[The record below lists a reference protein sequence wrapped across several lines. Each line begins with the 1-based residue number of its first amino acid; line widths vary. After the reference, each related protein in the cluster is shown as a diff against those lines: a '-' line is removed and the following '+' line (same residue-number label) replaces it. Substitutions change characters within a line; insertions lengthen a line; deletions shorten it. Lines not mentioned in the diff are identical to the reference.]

1 MFDETVLE
9 ARARAVMPVESAHDW
24 WHVRRVWRLAQRIAR
39 TEPSADRCVLQ
50 IAVFFHDVMPKRAEG
65 GHALVSAAW
74 LADLL
79 TPLDVAADVL
89 ERAADAINTHSFS
102 RGLPPTSLE
111 GAILQD
117 ADRLD
122 AMGAI
127 GIARCFAYGGAHG
140 RPLYDP
146 DDPTNSVQHFYDK
159 LLRLR
164 DGMHTAEGRR
174 LAEERHAFME
184 QFLQQ
189 FWREW
194 GQEQE
199 EKKT

>member
-1 MFDETVLE
+1 MLDETFLE
-9 ARARAVMPVESAHDW
+9 ARARAIMPTDSAHDW
-24 WHVRRVWRLAQRIAR
+24 WHVRRVWRLAQQIAR
-39 TEPSADRCVLQ
+39 TEPSADLRVLQ
-50 IAVFFHDVMPKRAEG
+50 VAVFFHDVMPKRPEG
-65 GHALVSAAW
+65 GHAPVTADW
-74 LADLL
+74 LAEALA
-79 TPLDVAADVL
+79 PLELPCALL
-89 ERAADAINTHSFS
+89 ERAANAINTHSFS
-102 RGLPPTSLE
+102 RGLPPASLE

-127 GIARCFAYGGAHG
+127 GIARCFAYGGARG
-140 RPLYDP
+140 RPIYDP

-194 GQEQE
+194 GEEQE

>member
-1 MFDETVLE
+1 MTMFDDAFLE
-9 ARARAVMPVESAHDW
+9 ARARAVMPTDSAHDW

-39 TEPSADRCVLQ
+39 TEPTADMRVLQ
-50 IAVFFHDVMPKRAEG
+50 VAVFFHDVMPKRPEG
-65 GHALVSAAW
+65 GHAPVTAAW
-74 LADLL
+74 LADALA
-79 TPLDVAADVL
+79 PLDAPPLLL
-89 ERAADAINTHSFS
+89 ERAAEAINTHSFS
-102 RGLPPTSLE
+102 RGAPPTSIE

-127 GIARCFAYGGAHG
+127 GIARCFAYGGARG
-140 RPLYDP
+140 RAIYDP
-146 DDPTNSVQHFYDK
+146 EDPTNSIQHFYDK

-174 LAEERHAFME
+174 LAEARHRVME
-184 QFLQQ
+184 QFLAH

-194 GQEQE
+194 EGE
-199 EKKT
+199 ET